1 MSTTRNGPSAGSS
14 SAVAPRNDR
23 RASSSPPSSSG
34 RTPTTASAASKNS
47 SRLDASRA
55 ADVAVI
61 RTRSTPRR
69 SRTARY
75 SVRTATV
82 RSMASGASR
91 PVASTPWPRR
101 VMRMSRSRVG
111 ARRRRRPAAGWSW
124 CRSRS
129 AARRPVTP
137 ASAVLG
143 QAVGHPPADGV
154 VAAGQVPGV
163 VGVEALDA
171 LAGAADAARRPG
183 AGVAGGQGRVALG
196 RVAGVGPGQ
205 LGRVDGR
212 LRRPHPARRL
222 QAAHQPPQ
230 LGVAPASTGWASA
243 CRRPAGGRCG

>member
-1 MSTTRNGPSAGSS
+1 MSTTRKGPSAGSS
-14 SAVAPRNDR
+14 SAVAPRNDS

-34 RTPTTASAASKNS
+34 RTPTTASAAVEEV
-47 SRLDASRA
+47 
-55 ADVAVI
+55 VAVGGVAGG
-61 RTRSTPRR
+61 RR
-69 SRTARY
+69 GRHPHPARRRGGRGPGRY

-101 VMRMSRSRVG
+101 VMRMSRSRV
-111 ARRRRRPAAGWSW
+111 APSASATSRRVELVPQSI
-124 CRSRS
+124 
-129 AARRPVTP
+129 AARRPVTV
-137 ASAVLG
+137 AALCSLG
-143 QAVGHPPADGV
+143 QAVGDPAADGV

-222 QAAHQPPQ
+222 QPAHQPPQ
-230 LGVAPASTGWASA
+230 LGVAPASSGWASA
-243 CRRPAGGRCG
+243 CRRP